1 MKTLIAILFS
11 AALLSAS
18 PTDDVMA
25 AMNAWKQAML
35 HRDAAALQKL
45 YHPDITYS
53 HSSGK
58 LENKAEAI
66 EAATNGKNVTEA
78 IEIGD
83 LKTRVYGNTALVR
96 GDITITSNNNGA
108 GPQTLKL
115 NILHVWLKTG
125 SGWQLVA
132 RQSTRLNP

>member
-18 PTDDVMA
+18 PSDEVMS
-25 AMNAWKQAML
+25 AMNAWRQAIL

-45 YHPDITYS
+45 YHPDLTYS

-58 LENKAEAI
+58 LENKTEAI
-66 EAATNGKNVTEA
+66 EASTKGKNVAEKV
-78 IEIGD
+78 EFGD

-96 GDITITSNNNGA
+96 GDIAITNNNAGA

-115 NILHVWLKTG
+115 NILHVWLKTP